1 MEPSSWE
8 TANASVWTRFRW
20 WIVSGAVVLVAA
32 VLVGALVAASSGS
45 SKATSKRSVASSL
58 RGFAAAGGGG
68 QSTPG
73 TSGTSGSSTTSGTA
87 ATSGASSTSAGGQTA
102 SAQVTSDPPGVSPAG
117 VGSAIA
123 VQTTS
128 LPPAEAGQP
137 YSATLQASGASG
149 GVSWSLGGGSLPSG
163 LSLSPSGTI
172 SGTPGQ
178 GAIGSYAPL
187 VTVTDSQGDTT
198 QAAVTL
204 DVVGGPVLL
213 APNDGL
219 ANPPGFA
226 PKASLPTSVDAGAFF
241 QATWVVSAY
250 SGLPNYTWS
259 VASGSMPPGVPN
271 PSCSDAPQCLDAYTS
286 GTPTTP
292 GVYTFDVRVKDA
304 QGVTGNQTDTVTV
317 DPAPIITTASL
328 PAANADDSYSA
339 PVEVSGG
346 TGPYNWSI
354 SGAGLENLSI
364 SGTSALARIT
374 TGGNALALG
383 PGSYPI
389 TVSVQDADGLTATAN
404 LVLSVGS
411 LPQLVITPTSLPG
424 ADEGVSYHASL
435 VASGGSGS
443 GYTWSATG
451 LPLGVGLSPTGT
463 FAGSPTETGTY
474 PVNITVT
481 DGAGNTVTT
490 AETLVVSSPPTIQA
504 LSEQFATA
512 GTPFLVT
519 VAATGGTPNSLGD
532 YTWSAV
538 GLPPGL
544 SISPVTGTISGTP
557 QSSGPATT
565 STSGTS
571 TTTTTISSSYQAVIT
586 VTDSAGGTAST
597 SVTFAVNS

>member
-1 MEPSSWE
+1 MEQSSWE
-8 TANASVWTRFRW
+8 SASPSLWTRFRW
-20 WIVSGAVVLVAA
+20 WIVSGAAAVVAVVLVVVLVATS
-32 VLVGALVAASSGS
+32 GGS
-45 SKATSKRSVASSL
+45 SKSTSNKSVASPV
-58 RGFAAAGGGG
+58 GEFAASGGGA
-68 QSTPG
+68 QT
-73 TSGTSGSSTTSGTA
+73 TSGGSGSSTTGDGSSTP
-87 ATSGASSTSAGGQTA
+87 ATSSTSTGGQTT
-102 SAQVTSDPPGVSPAG
+102 SAQVGSDPPGVSSAG
-117 VGSAIA
+117 VGSAIS

-128 LPPAEAGQP
+128 LPAAEAGQP
-137 YSATLQASGASG
+137 YTAALQAAGASG
-149 GVSWSLGGGSLPSG
+149 GVSWSLGGGSLPAG
-163 LSLSPSGTI
+163 LTLSPSGVI
-172 SGTPGQ
+172 SGKPSPSAT
-178 GAIGSYAPL
+178 GSYAPL
-187 VTVTDSQGDTT
+187 VVATDSQGDTT
-198 QAAVTL
+198 EAAVTL
-204 DVVGGPVLL
+204 DVVGGPVLY

-226 PKASLPTSVDAGAFF
+226 PKASVPTSVDAGSFF
-241 QATWVVSAY
+241 QATWVVSSFSGVPDY
-250 SGLPNYTWS
+250 SWS
-259 VASGSMPPGVPN
+259 IASGSLPPGVPN

-317 DPAPIITTASL
+317 NPAPILTTASL

-339 PVEVSGG
+339 PVEVAGG

-424 ADEGVSYHASL
+424 ADEGVSYHSSL

-451 LPLGVGLSPTGT
+451 LPLGVGLSPTGS

-490 AETLVVSSPPTIQA
+490 AETLVVSSPPTIEA
-504 LSEQFATA
+504 ISEQT
-512 GTPFLVT
+512 GQQTVPFGPVAVT
-519 VAATGGTPNSLGD
+519 ATGGTPNALGE
-532 YTWSAV
+532 YIWSAT

-544 SISPVTGTISGTP
+544 SISPVTGAISGTP
-557 QSSGPATT
+557 QSSGF
-565 STSGTS
+565 ST
-571 TTTTTISSSYQAVIT
+571 AVVT

-597 SVTFAVNS
+597 TVPFSIAGAPAPTTTTAT